1 MTNPNPIKYSDLVA
15 PDSSIQDLI
24 AQLNQLIAA
33 YEAAKSKIQSSAASM
48 ASSLNNVSGATE
60 EQRSTIAQVAVESEK
75 LAKAYEQTEVAERQ
89 VYRRRQQVIQA
100 VKEEQSIDKLL
111 VQLQNSKIGSYNRL
125 SAQYRLNKIRLN
137 EMSLAERQGTESGR
151 QLETETR
158 KIYEEMSRLQ
168 KATGKYTL
176 EVGHY
181 ENALRALPGPLGSVV
196 QGFSQMRTSIR
207 GIANSDLPLGAKALQ
222 TFGTAAAGVV
232 GMFAM
237 LARYVTGSIKTL
249 RDFEQAN
256 ANLATILGTSRSEI
270 AALTESARSLGRT
283 TEYTASQVTD
293 LQTSL
298 AKLGFNE
305 AQIIGMQKSV
315 LQFATAIGANLGE
328 AAEVAGS
335 TLRAFNLTSADAE
348 DVLGTLA
355 VATNNSALSFEKIK
369 TSIGTVFPVANAFGL
384 SVKDTTALLGA
395 LANAGFDASSAATA
409 TRNIL
414 LNLSDANGKLAQRMG
429 GTARSFD
436 EIMTGLI
443 KLREEGTNLNEAL
456 ELTDKRSVAAFS
468 AFLSGAESARELR
481 ASLEDVGGELKRIQ
495 DERLN
500 TLEGSTLILKSAWEG
515 LTLSF
520 QQSNG
525 VFKSTVDWLT
535 RLIQKTQELL
545 FPAQTATAGYL
556 DQFSEQFGALVKSAD
571 TEGGLRYAIDEQI
584 RAVRM
589 EYEAAKEALSKTS
602 SFNVIGVAKQK
613 KEVDELYLK
622 YQAVQQAGEQAMSSF
637 SALQDERAKA
647 AQAAV
652 DAEKEAQEKL
662 TKEQEKAAKKA
673 AQQRIKDLQA
683 VVDAI
688 NLEIAA
694 TEKGTD
700 EMLTKRLDKI
710 EAERQLE
717 LERNRQRVASE
728 RRDEAAINAKYDA
741 DAVKARQEFVKEVA
755 QINVQRLQAEQQ
767 AIQLQLAVTEQGTQ
781 DELALRL
788 AANEKARQIEI
799 EQNKTKAEQL
809 RQDEAAIN
817 AKYKAEAMKIEADF
831 NTKMA
836 QRDLKALQDF
846 QQAEFEQ
853 LDRNERQKTE
863 FRLEQERARLV
874 AVLELNKTAT
884 NKMTEAEVKA
894 VQEAINA
901 IDAEKKRLGF
911 NNIYELLGIKLDSD
925 QQSALNTALSS
936 IKDSVDS
943 LIDSWK
949 NAADAAR
956 QTADAQVEAAQ
967 RMLDAEIE
975 ARQQGYASRED
986 YARKELALAKSNQAA
1001 AIEEQRK
1008 AQRAQALIDAA
1019 MQASSLVTASANI
1032 WKALSGIQPIGPA
1045 LAIAAI
1051 ATMWGSFAAAKI
1063 RAAQVTSSEQYGEGT
1078 VELLQGGSHA
1088 SGHDIDLGTKPNG
1101 TRRRAEGGEYFAV
1114 INKRN
1119 SRKFGS
1125 LIPEVIN
1132 SFNDGTFAQRFSR
1145 AGEQMAG
1152 AVLGISGGTDVSGL
1166 ERDVRA
1172 IREQGDESRIIDRD
1186 GNMIYRYKNLTR
1198 KIKS

>member
-24 AQLNQLIAA
+24 AQLNELIAA
-33 YEAAKSKIQSSAASM
+33 YESAKSKIQSSAASM

-60 EQRSTIAQVAVESEK
+60 AQREEISKMAVESEK
-75 LAKAYEQTEVAERQ
+75 LARAYEQTDNAERQ

-100 VKEEQSIDKLL
+100 VKEEQSVDKLV
-111 VQLQNSKIGSYNRL
+111 VQLQNSKVGSYNRL

-137 EMSLAERQGTESGR
+137 EMSLAERQGTEAGR

-158 KIYEEMSRLQ
+158 LIYEEMSRLQ

-181 ENALRALPGPLGSVV
+181 ENALRRLPGPLGSVV
-196 QGFSQMRTSIR
+196 QGFSQMRVSIR

-222 TFGTAAAGVV
+222 TFGTAAAGVI

-237 LARYVTGSIKTL
+237 LARYVTGSVKTL

-256 ANLATILGTSRSEI
+256 ANLATILGTSRKEI
-270 AALTESARSLGRT
+270 GDLTESARSLGRT
-283 TEYTASQVTD
+283 TEYTASQVTE

-298 AKLGFNE
+298 AKLGFSE
-305 AQIIGMQKSV
+305 SQIMGMQKSI
-315 LQFATAIGANLGE
+315 LQFATAVGANLGD

-384 SVKDTTALLGA
+384 TVKDTTALLGA

-414 LNLSDANGKLAQRMG
+414 LNLSDANGKLAQKLG

-436 EIMTGLI
+436 EIMSGLI
-443 KLREEGTNLNEAL
+443 KLRQEGTNLNEAL

-468 AFLSGAESARELR
+468 AFLSGAEGAKELR
-481 ASLEDVGGELKRIQ
+481 ASLEDVSGELKRIQ
-495 DERLN
+495 EERLN
-500 TLEGSTLILKSAWEG
+500 TLEGSTLLLKSAWEG

-535 RLIQKTQELL
+535 KLVQWTQKLL

-556 DQFSEQFGALVKSAD
+556 DQFQEQFSKIIETAQS
-571 TEGGLRYAIDEQI
+571 EGGVRAAVDAQIAAIRGQ
-584 RAVRM
+584 
-589 EYEAAKEALSKTS
+589 YEAAQSALSKAGP
-602 SFNVIGVAKQK
+602 FKAGKLK
-613 KEVDELYLK
+613 KEVDDLYLK
-622 YQAVQQAGEQAMSSF
+622 YQAVQQAGQQAIDLWRS
-637 SALQDERAKA
+637 QQEERAKA
-647 AQAAV
+647 LQQSA
-652 DAEKEAQEKL
+652 DAEAEAQKKL
-662 TKEQEKAAKKA
+662 TKEQQKAAQKA
-673 AQQRIKDLQA
+673 AQQRIKDRQA

-700 EMLTKRLDKI
+700 TMLQKRLDKI

-717 LERNRQRVASE
+717 LERNRQRVTSE

-741 DAVKARQEFVKEVA
+741 DAIKARQDFAKEVA

-788 AANEKARQIEI
+788 AGNEKARQIEL
-799 EQNKTKAEQL
+799 EQNKAKTEAL
-809 RQDEAAIN
+809 RQSEAAIN
-817 AKYKAEAMKIEADF
+817 AKYDREALKMEADF
-831 NTKMA
+831 NTKIA
-836 QRDLKALQDF
+836 QRDIKALQDL
-846 QQAEFEQ
+846 QQAEFDQ

-863 FRLEQERARLV
+863 FRLDQEKARLE
-874 AVLELNKTAT
+874 AVLKLNETAT
-884 NKMTEAEVKA
+884 NKMTEMEVQAIK
-894 VQEAINA
+894 ESINA

-911 NNIYELLGIKLDSD
+911 NNIYELLGISLDSD
-925 QQSALNTALSS
+925 QQSALNAALDS
-936 IKDSVDS
+936 IKDSVSS
-943 LIDSWK
+943 LIDSWRE
-949 NAADAAR
+949 AADTAR
-956 QTADAQVEAAQ
+956 STADAQVDAAQ

-975 ARQQGYASRED
+975 ARQQGYASREE
-986 YARKELALAKSNQAA
+986 YARKELALAKNNQAA
-1001 AIEEQRK
+1001 AIEEQKK

-1032 WKALSGIQPIGPA
+1032 WKALSGITPIGPA
-1045 LAIAAI
+1045 LAIASI
-1051 ATMWGSFAAAKI
+1051 ATMWGSFAAAKV
-1063 RAAQVTSSEQYGEGT
+1063 RAAQVTEQYGEGT

-1088 SGHDIDLGTKPNG
+1088 SGHDIDLGTKKDG
-1101 TRRRAEGGEYFAV
+1101 THRRAEGGEYFAV
-1114 INKRN
+1114 INRRN
-1119 SRKFGS
+1119 SRKYGS

-1132 SFNDGTFAQRFSR
+1132 SFNNGTFAEQFSR

-1152 AVLGISGGTDVSGL
+1152 AVLGLSRGTDVSGL

-1172 IREQGDESRIIDRD
+1172 IREQGNESRIIDKN
-1186 GNMIYRYKNLTR
+1186 GNVIYRYKNLTR

>member
-60 EQRSTIAQVAVESEK
+60 AQRSTIAQVAVESER

-305 AQIIGMQKSV
+305 AQIIGMQKSI

-414 LNLSDANGKLAQRMG
+414 LNLSDANGKLAQRLG

-436 EIMTGLI
+436 EIMNGLI

-456 ELTDKRSVAAFS
+456 DLTDKRSVAAFS
-468 AFLSGAESARELR
+468 AFLSGAESAKELR

-556 DQFSEQFGALVKSAD
+556 DQFSEQFDKLVKSAD
-571 TEGGLRYAIDEQI
+571 TEGGLRYAIDAQI
-584 RAVRM
+584 QAVRA
-589 EYEAAKEALSKTS
+589 EYEAAQEALSKAGP
-602 SFNVIGVAKQK
+602 FRAGKAK
-613 KEVDELYLK
+613 KEADELYLK

-647 AQAAV
+647 AIATA
-652 DAEKEAQEKL
+652 DAEKEAQDKL

-673 AQQRIKDLQA
+673 AQQRIKDRQA
-683 VVDAI
+683 VVEAI

-700 EMLTKRLDKI
+700 KMLDLRLDKI

-728 RRDEAAINAKYDA
+728 RRDEAAINAKFDA
-741 DAVKARQEFVKEVA
+741 DAIKARQEFIKEVA

-831 NTKMA
+831 NTKIA

-846 QQAEFEQ
+846 QQAEFDQ

-884 NKMTEAEVKA
+884 NKMTEMEVKA

-911 NNIYELLGIKLDSD
+911 NNIYELLGISLDSD

-949 NAADAAR
+949 SAADAAR

-1051 ATMWGSFAAAKI
+1051 GTMWGSFAAAKI

-1132 SFNDGTFAQRFSR
+1132 SFNDGTFSQRFSR

-1172 IREQGDESRIIDRD
+1172 IREQGDESRVIDRD
-1186 GNMIYRYKNLTR
+1186 GNIIYRYKNLTR